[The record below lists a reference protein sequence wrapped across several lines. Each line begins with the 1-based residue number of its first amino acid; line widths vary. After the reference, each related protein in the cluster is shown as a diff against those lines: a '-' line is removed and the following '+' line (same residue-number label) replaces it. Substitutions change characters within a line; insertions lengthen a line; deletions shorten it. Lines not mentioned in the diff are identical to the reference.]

1 MKHGTLSVIARILV
15 ITLTLLS
22 FQTARAG
29 MIATPQAT
37 DAQRSTVISVIDRAD
52 VSRQLQAMG
61 LDPQVAKDRVA
72 ALSDQE
78 LSALSGKLETL
89 PAGGMSNWWIGV
101 IVVAIIGAI
110 VWANYGYKMR

>member
-37 DAQRSTVISVIDRAD
+37 DAQRSAVIGVIDRAD

-61 LDPQVAKDRVA
+61 LDPQAAKDRVA
-72 ALSDQE
+72 ALSDE
-78 LSALSGKLETL
+78 EVSALSGKLESL
-89 PAGGMSNWWIGV
+89 PAGGISNWWIGV
-101 IVVAIIGAI
+101 IVVAIIGAV
-110 VWANYGYKMR
+110 VWANYGWKTR